1 MENEALSF
9 IASFIA
15 MAFVVSSY
23 LVKNKTLYLA
33 CQALCIVFLIVS
45 YFFAVNFFGM
55 IGWAVG
61 LARCLT
67 FFLYERQDK
76 IAPIAWAFVFASL
89 TLASYFIVN
98 LGIMKQAKPVDI
110 LCMTALIMYAFIFRI
125 RSLKIVRFTMLV
137 PTVLS
142 ITYNL
147 LIQAAVFVTLTYVF
161 ELCVDLVSIAR
172 FHILPLFQDKN
183 KQAPFCLTEKN
194 IKEQKDI
201 VKGEANAN
209 D

>member
-1 MENEALSF
+1 MENEVLSF

-15 MAFVVSSY
+15 MAFVVAAY

-55 IGWAVG
+55 IGLATG
-61 LARCLT
+61 LARSLT
-67 FFLYERQDK
+67 FFLYEKQDK
-76 IAPIAWAFVFASL
+76 TAPMAWSFLFSFL
-89 TLASYFIVN
+89 TIASYLIVN
-98 LGIMKQAKPVDI
+98 LGILHDAKPVDI
-110 LCMTALIMYAFIFRI
+110 LCVTALIMYAFIFRI

-142 ITYNL
+142 ILYNV
-147 LIQAAVFVTLTYVF
+147 LIHAAIFATLTYVF
-161 ELCVDLVSIAR
+161 ELTVNLVSIAR
-172 FHILPLFQDKN
+172 FHVLPLIH
-183 KQAPFCLTEKN
+183 KQGNNAENFH
-194 IKEQKDI
+194 KENTN
-201 VKGEANAN
+201 EN